1 MDVENSG
8 PRRSSRVRT
17 QTEKGQVRAAA
28 MAAAAA
34 KKDARLAQKAQ
45 SAQTDAEFDELAA
58 MMAQMGMGRRRRKTA
73 GRRRGSKKVGAR
85 RSQKKMPKNR

>member
-1 MDVENSG
+1 MDVEESG

-17 QTEKGQVRAAA
+17 QTEKGQVRAVA

-73 GRRRGSKKVGAR
+73 ARRRPKKVGAR
-85 RSQKKMPKNR
+85 RSQKKMPKGR